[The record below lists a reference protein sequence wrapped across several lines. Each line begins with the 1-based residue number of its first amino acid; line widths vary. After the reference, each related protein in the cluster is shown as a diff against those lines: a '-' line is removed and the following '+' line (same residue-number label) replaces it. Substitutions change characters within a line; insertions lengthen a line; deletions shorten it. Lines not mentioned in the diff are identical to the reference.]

1 MQDNQLLVKT
11 VMLQMVEEDQYAE
24 DQSGLLVFNGTFST
38 TRLYHAMQTLKV
50 FLMTSTP

>member
-24 DQSGLLVFNGTFST
+24 DQSGLLVFTALSVQQG
-38 TRLYHAMQTLKV
+38 YIMPCKH
-50 FLMTSTP
+50 